1 VKRAVAKEGVEIV
14 LRRKYALW
22 LLFVILFLASFDMHA
37 QMPLLSPFIEEL
49 GAPALLIGLLL
60 SAYSFTNLIGNLTA
74 GPIIDRYS
82 KKGFISA
89 GLMISGILLMLHGII
104 DSSTQLL
111 GIRLTYG
118 YVMAFVSPAC
128 FAVLASSADTIDEQ
142 NKIFV
147 QKGIILTFASIL
159 SPAVGGFLAGRFGFA
174 NSFVILGWVMLITGL
189 IALLFLP
196 KHSGDARRVNPEE
209 YVFKEE
215 VQEQKQGHQNSLSQK
230 KTVKATLQVIFG
242 SVGMYPAFFS
252 AFAIMYAQGTMM
264 YEVPLLIARQHLDPT
279 VTGMVF
285 SMMGIGSLLTLSIAQ
300 IQRKSP
306 VVRCLIGLSMLSAM
320 FYATAMN
327 WNVSIYWM
335 MFIVGGAFGLLF
347 PAMTTILTSY
357 APRQLYGTA
366 FSFYSAIMSAGAILS
381 PIVAGIF
388 DNISR
393 SFFTGFLVLMT
404 ASVCCILFQDKK
416 WQAVSP
422 VRR

>member
-1 VKRAVAKEGVEIV
+1 M
-14 LRRKYALW
+14 RRKYALW

-37 QMPLLSPFIEEL
+37 QMPLLSPFIKEL

-82 KKGFISA
+82 KKGFISV

-196 KHSGDARRVNPEE
+196 KKSGEGKQVTPGGFIFNAEE
-209 YVFKEE
+209 N
-215 VQEQKQGHQNSLSQK
+215 EQRQTKQNNKNNK
-230 KTVKATLQVIFG
+230 KDNLKTALNLLFG
-242 SVGMYPAFFS
+242 SIGMYPAFFS

-264 YEVPLLIARQHLDPT
+264 YEVPLLIARQNLDPT

-285 SMMGIGSLLTLSIAQ
+285 SMMGLGSLLTLSLTQ

-306 VVRCLIGLSMLSAM
+306 VVRCLFGLTILSTM

-335 MFIVGGAFGLLF
+335 MFFVGGAFGLLF

-357 APRQLYGTA
+357 SPRHLYGTA
-366 FSFYSAIMSAGAILS
+366 FSFYSAIMSFGAILS
-381 PIVAGIF
+381 PVMAGMY
-388 DNISR
+388 DNVSR
-393 SFFTGFLVLMT
+393 SFFSGFLVLMT
-404 ASVCCILFQDKK
+404 ASICCILFQDKK